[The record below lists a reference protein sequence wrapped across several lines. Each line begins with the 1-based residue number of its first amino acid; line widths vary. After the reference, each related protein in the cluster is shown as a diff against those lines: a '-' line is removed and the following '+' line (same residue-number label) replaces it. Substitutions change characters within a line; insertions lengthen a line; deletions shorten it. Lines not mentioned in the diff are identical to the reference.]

1 MKKFQIVILEKAF
14 QEIENA
20 RDYYENNQ
28 LNLGTSFTN
37 EVFSILEILESN
49 PLLFPVKFENI
60 REAVIKKF
68 PFVVIFEVLP
78 NNEIIILSIF
88 HFRRNPENK
97 NLKS

>member
-1 MKKFQIVILEKAF
+1 MVILNKAF

-28 LNLGTSFTN
+28 KNLGTSFTN

-49 PLLFPVKFENI
+49 PLLFPVKFKNI
-60 REAVIKKF
+60 REAVINKF

-88 HFRRNPENK
+88 HFKRNPEDK
-97 NLKS
+97 L

>member
-1 MKKFQIVILEKAF
+1 MGKFQLVVLEKAY

-28 LNLGTSFTN
+28 INLGTSFTN

-49 PLLFPVKFENI
+49 PLLFPVKFKNI

-78 NNEIIILSIF
+78 NNEIIVLSVF
-88 HFRRNPENK
+88 HFRRNPEDK
-97 NLKS
+97 L